1 MNRTGLVKMTVQRPL
16 PMLIRYELDDAP
28 DGTLLAIRAQ
38 GTPRRFL
45 GFSTPV
51 LSAQVRKRIAAD
63 LEWLRRCLEPVTV
76 TRSQAQS
83 VLLAIQ
89 ARMSPEPLGP
99 RGPRDVPE

>member
-1 MNRTGLVKMTVQRPL
+1 MN
-16 PMLIRYELDDAP
+16 
-28 DGTLLAIRAQ
+28 
-38 GTPRRFL
+38 
-45 GFSTPV
+45 
-51 LSAQVRKRIAAD
+51 AQVRKRIAAD